1 MRIAL
6 PLVLTTAL
14 AGLLSGCTHPQ
25 PQATSEAVPAMIVTS
40 SAFTD
45 GGTIPR
51 GYTCDGA
58 DVSPPLAFA
67 DLPGGTRSLA
77 LLVEDPDAPRGTFV
91 HWVAWGI
98 DPARASLA
106 EGEQP
111 TGTGTNDFRRAG
123 YGGPCPPRGPAHRYV
138 FTAFALSRPVDPGP
152 HASAADLRRAIDGA
166 VLAEG
171 HLVGRY
177 ARTP

>member
-1 MRIAL
+1 
-6 PLVLTTAL
+6 
-14 AGLLSGCTHPQ
+14 
-25 PQATSEAVPAMIVTS
+25 MIVTS

-51 GYTCDGA
+51 RYTCDGA

-67 DLPGGTRSLA
+67 GLPSGTRAVA

-98 DPARASLA
+98 DPGRASLA
-106 EGEQP
+106 EGEGP
-111 TGTGTNDFRRAG
+111 PGTGTNGFGRRG
-123 YGGPCPPRGPAHRYV
+123 YGGPCPPGGSAHRYV
-138 FTAFALSRPVDPGP
+138 FTAYALSRPVDPGP
-152 HASAADLRRAIDGA
+152 DAGAADLRHAISGA

-171 HLVGRY
+171 RLVGRY
-177 ARTP
+177 ARA